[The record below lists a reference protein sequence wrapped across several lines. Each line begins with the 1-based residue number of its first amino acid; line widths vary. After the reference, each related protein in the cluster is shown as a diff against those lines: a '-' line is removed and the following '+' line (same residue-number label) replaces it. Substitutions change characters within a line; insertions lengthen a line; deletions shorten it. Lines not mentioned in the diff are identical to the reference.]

1 MATGTTQ
8 KTMENMGNK
17 IGEETKKTADKAG
30 EQAKNIGE
38 RIGEGAKK
46 FGEQAKTAAS
56 TATHKVED
64 AAGFIGD
71 KAENAVGAVG
81 SGMKSLSDTIRE
93 HTPHEGILGSASAS
107 VADTLETGGRYLE
120 EHKIREMGEDV
131 TNMIRR
137 NPVPAMLVAVG
148 VGFLLARALRS

>member
-1 MATGTTQ
+1 MATGTQ
-8 KTMENMGNK
+8 KSIETMGNK
-17 IGEETKKTADKAG
+17 AGEEAKRTGDKVG
-30 EQAKNIGE
+30 DQAKNIGE
-38 RIGEGAKK
+38 RVGEGAKK
-46 FGEQAKTAAS
+46 LGEQAKSVAS

-64 AAGFIGD
+64 AAGFIGE
-71 KAENAVGAVG
+71 KTENAVGAVG

-93 HTPHEGILGSASAS
+93 HTPKEGILGSASAS

-120 EHKIREMGEDV
+120 EHKLREMGEDV

-137 NPVPAMLVAVG
+137 NPVPAMLLAVG